1 MGARH
6 GDMDV
11 SNAQELKALENE
23 NGRLKRLL
31 LDAMPD
37 NAVLKDFLGS
47 KPWDATGLRTM
58 AEA

>member
-1 MGARH
+1 MGAKY

-47 KPWDATGLRTM
+47 KPWDATGPSTM
-58 AEA
+58 AQA